1 MADVQRLSSG
11 EGAEHDPWLRD
22 LEALRRLVQSYA
34 RAVDG
39 RDFDRLSSLFHPE
52 GWVEG
57 ARGRLSVDDYLNA
70 MRNGDRARVSMHVLG
85 EPLIDLLPGDDEAG
99 MDTYG
104 VVYQLGRPGGSTGD
118 LVLGMRY
125 LDQVVRGDGGRWLIM
140 QRKATMLWDRES
152 SSLPG

>member
-1 MADVQRLSSG
+1 MQPLSP
-11 EGAEHDPWLRD
+11 EGGARDPWLRH

-39 RDFDRLSSLFHPE
+39 GHSDLLASLFHPD

-57 ARGRLSVDDYLNA
+57 VRGRLSVTDYLAA
-70 MRNGDRARVSMHVLG
+70 MRSGERARLSMHVLG
-85 EPLIDLLPGDDEAG
+85 EPLIDLQPGDDEAG

-104 VVYQLGRPGGSTGD
+104 VVYQLERPGGSTGD

-125 LDQVVRGDGGRWLIM
+125 LDRVVRGDDGRWLIM
-140 QRKATMLWDRES
+140 ERQATMLWKRETFS
-152 SSLPG
+152 SPG